1 MRRSKKERKR
11 ENMDFQ
17 EKSKKG
23 HAKAAVHNTPSIS
36 YYFVVLT
43 FLDTFFLLRI

>member
-1 MRRSKKERKR
+1 
-11 ENMDFQ
+11 MDFQ

-43 FLDTFFLLRI
+43 FLDTFFCYASRHKDISR